1 MFRLNLLGL
10 LCLLFSTGLLAERLD
25 LSQGAMMAGGSA
37 LVKYSSPDISVW
49 SSDYLQLGISTNWGF
64 FFMKDFALLFDIQL
78 AGKLG
83 TGFDVSRRYQF
94 GSGVLYALDLDSN
107 LYPYAQLIG
116 YGAYVQDGWSA
127 GVVPALGLLVGLTSQ
142 VALDFGVN
150 ARFDFPIYSSR
161 ATNLDIGAGYVG
173 VRAFF

>member
-10 LCLLFSTGLLAERLD
+10 FCLLLSTGLWAERLD
-25 LSQGAMMAGGSA
+25 LSRGAMTAGGSA
-37 LVKYSSPDISVW
+37 LIKYSSPDISSW

-64 FFMKDFALLFDIQL
+64 FLMKDLALLFDVKL
-78 AGKLG
+78 TGKIG
-83 TGFDVSRRYQF
+83 TGFDASRLYQF

-116 YGAYVQDGWSA
+116 YGAYVQQGWSA
-127 GVVPALGLLVGLTSQ
+127 GIAPSLGLLVGLTSQ
-142 VALDFGVN
+142 VALDFGVS
-150 ARFDFPIYSSR
+150 ARFDFPISR
-161 ATNLDIGAGYVG
+161 GGATSFDMGAGYFG